1 MNGLLHKM
9 IQNIL
14 VEVLKEFGIEARK
27 EFLNIDVVAKKNNE
41 IITIEIDIGNER
53 AKRNCEKCLFI
64 NPKKHIHILINS
76 SPKTLEK
83 YIKEYKGKIKVLSF
97 KIDRRRRKKLQI
109 IYRRPLQ
116 TPISEIDKIILNI
129 IRKHPDLSN
138 NQRAKIFVEVS
149 GYSRRTYYRHLK
161 KLRKLNVLNKYGE
174 INEKELSSLLNLKTE
189 SKSNSR

>member
-1 MNGLLHKM
+1 M